1 MAERE
6 QLWKVQPQAE
16 QWLQAMLADALAR
29 CPDARRYADAL
40 RQGSGVRLR
49 DIVDHVAGDQALV
62 AAATDAGWAQESDG
76 VFENRAGFF
85 PGVLATHGPQRI
97 GFRVESIDRFLAVTG
112 IAADIAGT
120 AFAPLRQAIVFH
132 GDGVEFTVV
141 ERNGAIG
148 YAVEDLDAGSIRAG
162 RLHQQIFRTRRRH
175 FDNVEAGLAHTE
187 ALVDAAVADIG
198 QHRACDL
205 WLRAEREYWMS
216 RCAAGARQ
224 KARQDAHG
232 IGWSNID
239 HHTYDGS
246 REHFAGTVRILQKL
260 GYELREMLY
269 AGALAGWGSQI
280 LEQRALRSTIFADV
294 DLAPEEIDIDFAH
307 SPLPPLDKHRRAG
320 IISVMHGES
329 ILEGGM
335 NHVAGMYDNVALR
348 GVLHGEGQKTMA
360 PFSNFPFLY
369 QELTEGDWAAVEPRR
384 LDWLEAG
391 GHLSQQE
398 AEDFRL
404 NGAIAAHLENLERND
419 GYKGFNMPG
428 IDGVLRVIDPRRN
441 MVEAA

>member
-1 MAERE
+1 MVERK
-6 QLWKVQPQAE
+6 QPWQVQPQAE
-16 QWLQAMLADALAR
+16 NWLHTVLAEALTQ
-29 CPDARRYADAL
+29 CPDAGRYAEAL
-40 RQGSGVRLR
+40 RQNCGVRLR
-49 DIVDHVAGDQALV
+49 DIVDHVAGDLTMV
-62 AAATDAGWAQESDG
+62 AAAIDAGWEKESDG
-76 VFENRAGFF
+76 VFENRNGFF
-85 PGVLATHGPQRI
+85 PGVLATNGVKRI
-97 GFRVESIDRFLAVTG
+97 AFRVESIDRFLAVTG
-112 IAADIAGT
+112 IAAEITGL
-120 AFAPLRQAIVFH
+120 AFAPLRQAVAFV
-132 GDGVEFTVV
+132 GEGVEFAVV

-148 YAVEDLDAGSIRAG
+148 YVVEDINDSSIRAG

-175 FDNVEAGLAHTE
+175 FDSVTAGLMHTE
-187 ALVDAAVADIG
+187 ALVDAAVADVG

-216 RCAAGARQ
+216 RCPAGARQ
-224 KARQDAHG
+224 KARQDASG

-246 REHFAGTVRILQKL
+246 REHFSGTVRILQKL

-307 SPLPPLDKHRRAG
+307 RPLPPLDKHRRAG

-329 ILEGGM
+329 ILEGGL

-348 GVLHGEGQKTMA
+348 AVLHGEGQKTMA
-360 PFSNFPFLY
+360 PFSNFAFLY

-384 LDWLEAG
+384 LDTLEAG
-391 GHLSQQE
+391 GHLSPQE

-441 MVEAA
+441 MVEAV